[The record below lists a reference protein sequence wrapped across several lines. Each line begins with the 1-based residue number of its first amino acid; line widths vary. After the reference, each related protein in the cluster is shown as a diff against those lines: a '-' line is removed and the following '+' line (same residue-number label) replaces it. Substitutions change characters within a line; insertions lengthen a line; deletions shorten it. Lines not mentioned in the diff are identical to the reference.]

1 MATTFPFQVNG
12 LDKILALF
20 DQLPK
25 RLQRELYAELKVAAK
40 EIRDGAKK
48 DAPVD
53 ERRLTQSI
61 TDKEV
66 SKTQFE
72 VVAQSLH
79 AGYQEFGT
87 KSKTVIPAGLES
99 IARGLKGPGAG
110 SGSLYEAILG
120 WVKRKGVAGR
130 FSVKTRRRLGNKASK
145 EAEDKTAAYLIS
157 KSIYKYG
164 IKPRPYFYKQ
174 IPPVEKRLR
183 QRVANMI
190 QQALSV

>member
-1 MATTFPFQVNG
+1 MAQTFPFKING

-25 RLQRELYAELKVAAK
+25 RLQIELYNELKVTAK
-40 EIRDGAKK
+40 EIRDNAKK
-48 DAPVD
+48 AAPAD
-53 ERRLTQSI
+53 ERRLAQSI
-61 TDKEV
+61 TDKEI

-72 VVAQSLH
+72 VVAQSLY

-87 KSKTVIPAGLES
+87 KSKTVVPAGLES
-99 IARGLKGPGAG
+99 IAQGLKGVTAG

-130 FSVKTRRRLGNKASK
+130 FSIKTRRRLGNKTSK
-145 EAEDKTAAYLIS
+145 EKQDKSAAYLIS
-157 KSIYKYG
+157 RSIYKYG
-164 IKPRPYFYKQ
+164 IRPRPFFYKQ
-174 IPPVEKRLR
+174 IPPAEAKLR

-190 QQALSV
+190 QSLL

>member
-1 MATTFPFQVNG
+1 MAQSFPFKING

-25 RLQRELYAELKVAAK
+25 RMQRELYNELKVTAK

-48 DAPVD
+48 AAPVD
-53 ERRLTQSI
+53 ERRLAQSI

-72 VVAQSLH
+72 VIAQSLH

-87 KSKTVIPAGLES
+87 KSKTVVPAGLES
-99 IARGLKGPGAG
+99 IAQGLKGAVPG
-110 SGSLYEAILG
+110 SGSLFDAILG
-120 WVKRKGVAGR
+120 WVKRKGASGR
-130 FSVKTRRRLGNKASK
+130 FSVKTKRRLGSKATK
-145 EAEDKTAAYLIS
+145 EQEDRTAAYLIS
-157 KSIYKYG
+157 AKIRKYG
-164 IKPRPYFYKQ
+164 IGPKPYFYKQ
-174 IPPVEKRLR
+174 IPPAEAKLR

-190 QQALSV
+190 QQILSA